1 MILLTHEGPAEWGT
15 SQGHDMN
22 GFYSSGSSTLNNLLE
37 EIQGNCVAAIHGHN
51 HLGAFSDHMRH
62 MDIVEFPVLNP
73 SSLSLG
79 EYGYLQLI
87 QDTKKD
93 HEDKEHKYWRAAEAS
108 KRYLASLN
116 FAEI

>member
-1 MILLTHEGPAEWGT
+1 M
-15 SQGHDMN
+15 
-22 GFYSSGSSTLNNLLE
+22 
-37 EIQGNCVAAIHGHN
+37 
-51 HLGAFSDHMRH
+51 GAFSDHMRH

-87 QDTKKD
+87 QDTKKE